1 MVIGD
6 NGLNGVLAH
15 QHVMEEHRKEQ
26 GSAMILHLRM
36 EAPHVMEMKFRLC
49 HAIYKH
55 VQLMEI
61 GELGALGINAQ
72 FHVEVELK
80 KVQGSVTILQLYME
94 EILVLEM
101 IQEVRFVTQIVVQVR
116 CRVRN

>member
-36 EAPHVMEMKFRLC
+36 EAPLVMEMKFRLC

-55 VQLMEI
+55 VQ
-61 GELGALGINAQ
+61 
-72 FHVEVELK
+72 
-80 KVQGSVTILQLYME
+80 
-94 EILVLEM
+94 
-101 IQEVRFVTQIVVQVR
+101 
-116 CRVRN
+116 